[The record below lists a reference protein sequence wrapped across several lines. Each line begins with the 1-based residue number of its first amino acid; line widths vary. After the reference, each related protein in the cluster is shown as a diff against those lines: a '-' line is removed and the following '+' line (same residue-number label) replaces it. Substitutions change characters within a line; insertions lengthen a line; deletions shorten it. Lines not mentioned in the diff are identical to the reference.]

1 MHKIEGKRH
10 PKEEKEMKLS
20 QGGCVSFSYYSLS
33 LSNERSDIFCFLF
46 FFLATYS
53 VTVDSL
59 FTVH

>member
-1 MHKIEGKRH
+1 MHKIEGKWH
-10 PKEEKEMKLS
+10 LKEEKEMKLS

-33 LSNERSDIFCFLF
+33 LSNERSVFFF

>member
-46 FFLATYS
+46 FF
-53 VTVDSL
+53 
-59 FTVH
+59 F

>member
-10 PKEEKEMKLS
+10 LKEEKEMKLS

-46 FFLATYS
+46 FF
-53 VTVDSL
+53 
-59 FTVH
+59 F